1 MCKFCDNA
9 TNNPELNHNNDLSY
23 IPIGVTDKGYNMFLR
38 AGDYRPTEIV
48 FQKWNEHYQCNEIVA
63 IYKMKYCPECGR
75 RLLEN
80 N

>member
-23 IPIGVTDKGYNMFLR
+23 TSIGITAKGCSMFLR
-38 AGDYRPTEIV
+38 AGDYKPTEIV
-48 FQKWNEHYQCNEIVA
+48 VQKWDDYYQCNEIVA
-63 IYKMKYCPECGR
+63 RYKMKYCPECGR